1 VQKDARRPITVH
13 LSSDCGTPR
22 DRLRSRTLR
31 GLMSEQP
38 GRGVTSRA
46 EARRRARLAARGED
60 LEADEYDEDEDPGPP
75 PRQGF
80 LSRLIPP
87 APPLPGK
94 GDPLAGFS
102 YEGPLRPL
110 VEALYL
116 LRANPLAWLAPGL
129 AWLVLSLLP
138 PADPTLGLIGSVG
151 QYIAL
156 IAAGWIGWQRPWL
169 YGLTAALLPWLVIVV
184 VYIAIPYANNP
195 QSLNPGGPVPA
206 LGDIIASIVV
216 RTLLQVVVG
225 LIAGWYGGYLRRR
238 LADQRPRQAASTP
251 RRR

>member
-1 VQKDARRPITVH
+1 
-13 LSSDCGTPR
+13 
-22 DRLRSRTLR
+22 
-31 GLMSEQP
+31 
-38 GRGVTSRA
+38 
-46 EARRRARLAARGED
+46 
-60 LEADEYDEDEDPGPP
+60 
-75 PRQGF
+75 
-80 LSRLIPP
+80 
-87 APPLPGK
+87 
-94 GDPLAGFS
+94 
-102 YEGPLRPL
+102 

-184 VYIAIPYANNP
+184 VYVAIPYASNP
-195 QSLNPGGPVPA
+195 QSLNPDGSVPA
-206 LGDIIASIVV
+206 LGDVIASITV

-225 LIAGWYGGYLRRR
+225 LVAGWYGGYLRRR
-238 LADQRPRQAASTP
+238 LADQRPREAASNP